1 MLWWRYHSVLL
12 MGTKRNGTKLGTRK
26 LAVAAMLCALGV
38 VFLYVGSII
47 EILDLTMVAI
57 ASLFVFFA
65 VIEMGG
71 SYPYLIYLVTAVL
84 SLLLLPSKFA
94 AGTYLL
100 FGGIYPVLK
109 NMFEKLHHVVAWV
122 LKLSYFNTI
131 LSILLAASL
140 YLFYVEDPDMGFNL
154 LTYGLANVTFVL
166 YDHATSLLV
175 TMYLV
180 KLRKRLRIERFFEK

>member
-1 MLWWRYHSVLL
+1 MNLSRKQWLNLL
-12 MGTKRNGTKLGTRK
+12 
-26 LAVAAMLCALGV
+26 
-38 VFLYVGSII
+38 S
-47 EILDLTMVAI
+47 
-57 ASLFVFFA
+57 
-65 VIEMGG
+65 
-71 SYPYLIYLVTAVL
+71 YLVTAVL

-109 NMFEKLHHVVAWV
+109 NLFEKLHYAVAWV

-140 YLFYVEDPDMGFNL
+140 FLFHVEDPDMGFNL
-154 LTYGLANVTFVL
+154 LTYGLANLTFIL
-166 YDHATSLLV
+166 YDRATSLLV

-180 KLRKRLRIERFFEK
+180 KLRKRLRIGRFFEK

>member
-1 MLWWRYHSVLL
+1 MATR
-12 MGTKRNGTKLGTRK
+12 RNGTRIGTRK

-38 VFLYVGSII
+38 VFLYLGSVI
-47 EILDLTMVAI
+47 EVLDLTMVAI

-65 VIEMGG
+65 VIEMGA

-109 NMFEKLHHVVAWV
+109 AMFEKCHRMAAWA
-122 LKLSYFNTI
+122 LKLCYFNVI

-140 YLFYVEDPDMGFNL
+140 YLFHVEDLDMGFNL

-166 YDHATSLLV
+166 YDIAATLLV

-180 KLRKRLRIERFFEK
+180 KLRKRLRLERFFEK

>member
-1 MLWWRYHSVLL
+1 

-38 VFLYVGSII
+38 VFLYVGSVI
-47 EILDLTMVAI
+47 EVLDLTMVAI
-57 ASLFVFFA
+57 ASLFVFFS

-140 YLFYVEDPDMGFNL
+140 YLFHVEDPDMGFNL

-166 YDHATSLLV
+166 YDSATSLLV
-175 TMYLV
+175 SMYLV
-180 KLRKRLRIERFFEK
+180 KLRKRLRIERFFQK